1 MYSRETKHL
10 IILKNAEDVPSLL
23 LARNLG
29 NFDYLVP
36 KLKML
41 SWSFTFI
48 SFLTHVGFCFFS
60 FSSFFLCLIK

>member
-10 IILKNAEDVPSLL
+10 IILKNSEDVPSLL
-23 LARNLG
+23 LARNLE

-41 SWSFTFI
+41 SCSFTFI
-48 SFLTHVGFCFFS
+48 SVLTHVVLFLFF
-60 FSSFFLCLIK
+60 FIIFFLILIK

>member
-48 SFLTHVGFCFFS
+48 SFLTHVGFCLFS

>member
-41 SWSFTFI
+41 SWS

-60 FSSFFLCLIK
+60 FSSFFYV

>member
-23 LARNLG
+23 LARNLE

-41 SWSFTFI
+41 SCSFTFI
-48 SFLTHVGFCFFS
+48 SVLTHVVLFLFF
-60 FSSFFLCLIK
+60 FIIFFLILIK

>member
-1 MYSRETKHL
+1 MYSWETKHL

-23 LARNLG
+23 LARNLE

-41 SWSFTFI
+41 SCSFTFI
-48 SFLTHVGFCFFS
+48 SVLTHVVLFLFF
-60 FSSFFLCLIK
+60 FIIFFLILIK

>member
-23 LARNLG
+23 LARNLE

-41 SWSFTFI
+41 SCSFTFI
-48 SFLTHVGFCFFS
+48 SVLTHVVLFLFF
-60 FSSFFLCLIK
+60 FIIFFLTLIK

>member
-48 SFLTHVGFCFFS
+48 SFLTHVGFVSFLFLHFFM
-60 FSSFFLCLIK
+60 FD

>member
-23 LARNLG
+23 LAGNLG

-41 SWSFTFI
+41 SCSFTFI
-48 SFLTHVGFCFFS
+48 SFLTHVRFYFFS
-60 FSSFFLCLIK
+60 FS